1 MEKKLTIVG
10 IDPGTTTAY
19 SVLDIDGNLL
29 KTGSSK
35 NMGLSQLIE
44 AVISEGKPMFA
55 GTDKANVPSLVSGF
69 ASNTGAKVVHPQEDL
84 KSAEKSA
91 IADRPKTN
99 NEHEF
104 DALASSV
111 FAYNKIKNFIAR
123 VDAVLKAEKKENLR
137 LSVLELS
144 LGYGISIRNAIS
156 IIEKPENEESRI
168 VSRAVIEKKL
178 SRNDFVK
185 LYNKVKMQQREISF
199 LRKQNSSL
207 KGAIK
212 SLEHRNIKLANKKP
226 QYGEKAKEL
235 IIQKEKRVL
244 SISRLADRKE
254 EEKKELAEK
263 IGVLEK
269 VMSDKDNYYALKKLK
284 NLGKAE
290 ILPKIGEIAQGDMLF
305 VESPSSYSD
314 EAVKSIRDKVSV
326 ILTREQVSKKLRREM
341 PFVFLNVDDFGII
354 GSGSTLFIRKGEVDG
369 KLDKMNLLNKIVEE
383 YRKEKL
389 S

>member
-1 MEKKLTIVG
+1 M
-10 IDPGTTTAY
+10 
-19 SVLDIDGNLL
+19 
-29 KTGSSK
+29 
-35 NMGLSQLIE
+35 
-44 AVISEGKPMFA
+44 
-55 GTDKANVPSLVSGF
+55 
-69 ASNTGAKVVHPQEDL
+69 
-84 KSAEKSA
+84 
-91 IADRPKTN
+91 
-99 NEHEF
+99 
-104 DALASSV
+104 
-111 FAYNKIKNFIAR
+111 
-123 VDAVLKAEKKENLR
+123 
-137 LSVLELS
+137 
-144 LGYGISIRNAIS
+144 
-156 IIEKPENEESRI
+156 
-168 VSRAVIEKKL
+168 
-178 SRNDFVK
+178 
-185 LYNKVKMQQREISF
+185 
-199 LRKQNSSL
+199 
-207 KGAIK
+207 
-212 SLEHRNIKLANKKP
+212 
-226 QYGEKAKEL
+226 
-235 IIQKEKRVL
+235 L